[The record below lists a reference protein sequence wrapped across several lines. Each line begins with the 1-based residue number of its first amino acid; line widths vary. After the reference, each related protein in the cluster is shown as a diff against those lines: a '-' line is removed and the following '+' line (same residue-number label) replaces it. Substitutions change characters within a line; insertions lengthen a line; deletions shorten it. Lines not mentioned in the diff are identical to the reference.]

1 MKQNRQLGIIVLV
14 IVMGVIVG
22 ISLQGDKITSQ
33 NTSQVTSISYD
44 PYKELRSNGKH
55 TDEEKRIKDTVDKY
69 MFENFGSIFKT
80 TWYDSVS
87 ASGAVINDYGK
98 FFIVQSSG
106 EEEKAKKFVGGV
118 LTFFNS
124 RTTTEEYRVDKV
136 FLLNKNGEVIY
147 QVDTIIW

>member
-22 ISLQGDKITSQ
+22 NSLQGDKITSQ
-33 NTSQVTSISYD
+33 NTSQGTSISYD

-69 MFENFGSIFKT
+69 MFENFGSVFKT
-80 TWYDSVS
+80 TWYDSVF

-98 FFIVQSSG
+98 FFIVQSS
-106 EEEKAKKFVGGV
+106 EEEDKAKKFVGGV

-124 RTTTEEYRVDKV
+124 RTTTEKYRVDKV